1 LARIIG
7 RAELLALVLLTF
19 AAPLA
24 SRVASAETLRVGT
37 AVPDSFTFLPVRVGV
52 AKGFF
57 AQEGLDL
64 NVIDFQGGAKVHQG
78 MVADAIDIAVA
89 GSTDFQF
96 LAKGSP
102 ELAVAAKSSQPP
114 IGIIVGWDFPGTSVS
129 GLKGRKIGVT
139 SFGSLT
145 EWLIRRLVKQQG
157 WKPDD
162 VTLVQTGGGF
172 DSETALLMTH
182 QIDATLGSPA
192 KGLQLALTQRA
203 KLLLPSF
210 DVGDDF
216 LAEVLFASKKVL
228 AADPDGV
235 RRFLKA
241 WFETIAWMRAH
252 KSETVAIVIPYTKFT
267 PEVEGQEY
275 DLQMPYLSDD
285 GKFHAA
291 ALKTLREAF
300 VEMGTFDKPPDMAQ
314 FYTEAYLPSA
324 AKPAGHP

>member
-1 LARIIG
+1 VRRLI
-7 RAELLALVLLTF
+7 ELVVLPTLALLILGMS
-19 AAPLA
+19 AMIDA
-24 SRVASAETLRVGT
+24 ASAETLRVGT
-37 AVPDSFTFLPVRVGV
+37 AVSDSFTFLPVRVGI

-57 AQEGLDL
+57 PKDGLDI

-102 ELAVAAKSSQPP
+102 ELAVAAKSSRPP
-114 IGIIVGWDFPGTSVS
+114 LGIIVGWDFPGTTIAD
-129 GLKGRKIGVT
+129 LKGRKIGVT

-145 EWLIRRLVKQQG
+145 EWLIRRLVRRQG

-203 KLLLPSF
+203 RLLLPSF

-216 LAEVLFASKKVL
+216 LAEVLFASKKIL
-228 AADPDGV
+228 ADDPNGV
-235 RRFLKA
+235 RQFLKA
-241 WFETIAWMRAH
+241 WFEIIAWMRTH
-252 KSETVAIVIPYTKFT
+252 KSETVDIVIAFTKFT

-285 GKFHAA
+285 GKFHPA
-291 ALKTLREAF
+291 ALKTLQEAF
-300 VEMGTFDKPPDMAQ
+300 VEMGTFDKPPDMSQ

-324 AKPAGHP
+324 PRP